1 MDQKI
6 EKELKVIKK
15 LFQMVQD
22 PEEAAAPKGRE
33 QSMMGKEAA
42 LGRECMCVYVCVCLS
57 VCVCTCMHEHV
68 CARV

>member
-42 LGRECMCVYVCVCLS
+42 LGRECMCVRVRVFE
-57 VCVCTCMHEHV
+57 CTCMHEHV

>member
-1 MDQKI
+1 
-6 EKELKVIKK
+6 
-15 LFQMVQD
+15 MVQD

-57 VCVCTCMHEHV
+57 VCMCTCIHEHV